1 MTEIEELQK
10 EVGDLKKENHALS
23 AENLK
28 LEIEVEKLEEEVEDL
43 EEANKKLELQHD
55 ALPLVNLL
63 ERFADHFNWTSS
75 TWTPLLKGIDEHPAD
90 MAHRALKENL

>member
-10 EVGDLKKENHALS
+10 EVVDLKKENHDLS

-28 LEIEVEKLEEEVEDL
+28 LEIEVERLEEEVEYL
-43 EEANKKLELQHD
+43 EEENANDSFEYVKVLES
-55 ALPLVNLL
+55 
-63 ERFADHFNWTSS
+63 FADHFNWTGS